1 MPAGA
6 TQLYVP
12 ADVNA
17 HCPGTVV
24 VVIELLAALFALLPT
39 ALVAKTTNV

>member
-12 ADVNA
+12 AVVNA
-17 HCPGTVV
+17 HCPGTAG
-24 VVIELLAALFALLPT
+24 VVIELLAALSAPVPIAFVALTLK
-39 ALVAKTTNV
+39 V